1 MLIVAKKKLIQNA
14 DGDISTLAS
23 SNHHHHHMVTYE
35 DGDGDW
41 MLIGDLPWE

>member
-1 MLIVAKKKLIQNA
+1 MLIVAKKKLIHNA
-14 DGDISTLAS
+14 DGNIRNLAS
-23 SNHHHHHMVTYE
+23 SNHHYHMVTYE

>member
-23 SNHHHHHMVTYE
+23 SNHHHHMVTYE